1 LAKALK
7 WLIPLILL
15 GCQLEP
21 EIVYVPEIYE
31 IRDTLYVQVHDTSYV
46 SKEAAFG
53 LATQAN
59 LYISSVDT
67 ISLVYWYSLTKLDS
81 TPVDSVFLTGL
92 LLEWNTFRTNAD
104 MMDSTTVVVWPDNAG
119 SWSEPYNYSM
129 GEFEASNKWN
139 ADDWPTELITYTM
152 ELEYK

>member
-1 LAKALK
+1 V
-7 WLIPLILL
+7 
-15 GCQLEP
+15 
-21 EIVYVPEIYE
+21 VYVPEI
-31 IRDTLYVQVHDTSYV
+31 VHDTTYV
-46 SKEAAFG
+46 AKEASFG
-53 LATQAN
+53 LATEAT
-59 LYISSVDT
+59 LYMVSIDS
-67 ISLVYWYSLTKLDS
+67 IRLVYWYSLTKLDS
-81 TPVDSVFLTGL
+81 TLVDSVFLTGL
-92 LLEWNTFRTNAD
+92 LLEWNTFRTSAT

>member
-1 LAKALK
+1 MAKALK

-53 LATQAN
+53 LANQAN

-129 GEFEASNKWN
+129 GEFEASNKWHT
-139 ADDWPTELITYTM
+139 DDWPTKLITYTM